1 MRGPYS
7 RRCWLVMLPL
17 VMGRHHDVRG
27 EVAPP
32 IPQVLLRGIPNDT
45 LAVYAHGGPADAT
58 TIGDVLSLLD
68 WGALAID
75 RVGEMGVLSNID
87 SCARMW
93 LDSLTAISTAFKY
106 PHAVALLDIKARP
119 RSDGGHELDRLAA
132 ALLIRIGD
140 SSAVVERRIQ
150 HLLNVYTN
158 TNESNLTVQTIHGAQ
173 RYILRDAR
181 LPDWAVLSWGRVNDI
196 YLITIG
202 NGAFERIE
210 RAYSDHNAGLLAN
223 RWFTSAYLR
232 ANGSQ
237 AVFTC
242 FVELERLRT
251 GSDPAFAKK
260 IESVRDALGLQDVVR
275 GLWTTWR
282 SDRSLEVRALLNRH
296 DRDELIEIAGRRHL
310 ARLGKQIIP
319 SEATR
324 FAVFNGSAGEITRRI
339 GDAYLAAR
347 SPEAQTESRAFWGG
361 IESQSKISF
370 DRDVFDHLGGPF
382 IIHDYPKHPL
392 RLPLTRT
399 ILVRVD
405 GDAAALRRSIDGL
418 LSSIQQSFLEDSWV
432 KLKRDDDGMWSLQL
446 GVLAPAMTVTDDWLV
461 VSHSPLAVR
470 KNIGMLAPT
479 PTAEPGLAASS
490 PDEKKP
496 SGHSTE

>member
-1 MRGPYS
+1 MPGLHS
-7 RRCWLVMLPL
+7 RRWCLVMLPL
-17 VMGRHHDVRG
+17 VMGRHHAVRG

-45 LAVYAHGGPADAT
+45 LAVYAHSGPAGT
-58 TIGDVLSLLD
+58 TTLGGALSVLD

-75 RVGEMGVLSNID
+75 RAGDMGVLSNID

-106 PHAVALLDIKARP
+106 PHALALLDIKARP

-140 SSAVVERRIQ
+140 SSAAVERRIQ

-158 TNESNLTVQTIHGAQ
+158 TDESNLTAQTIHGAE
-173 RYILRDAR
+173 RYTLRHDH
-181 LPDWAVLSWGRVNDI
+181 LPDWAVLTWGRLDDI
-196 YLITIG
+196 YVITIG
-202 NGAFERIE
+202 DGAFERIE
-210 RAYSDHNAGLLAN
+210 RAYSDHNASLLAN
-223 RWFTSAYLR
+223 RWFASAFLR
-232 ANGSQ
+232 ANGSK

-242 FVELERLRT
+242 FVEVDRLRT

-260 IESVRDALGLQDVVR
+260 VESVRDALGLKDVVR

-282 SDRSLEVRALLNRH
+282 SDRSLEVRAVLNRH
-296 DRDELIEIAGRRHL
+296 DRDELIDIAGKRHL

-319 SEATR
+319 VEAAR
-324 FAVFNGSAGEITRRI
+324 FSVFNGRAGDITRRI

-347 SPEAQTESRAFWGG
+347 SPEVQADSRSFWGE

-370 DRDVFDHLGGPF
+370 DRDVFDHLGRPF

-418 LSSIQQSFLEDSWV
+418 LSSIQQSFLEDSWY
-432 KLKRDDDGMWSLQL
+432 KLKRADDGMWSLQL
-446 GVLAPAMTVTDDWLV
+446 GVLAPAMIVTDDWLV
-461 VSHSPLAVR
+461 VSHSPFAVR
-470 KNIGMLAPT
+470 KNIDMSAPA

-490 PDEKKP
+490 HDAKTP
-496 SGHSTE
+496 SGISTE